1 MVSWGVRKWGQR
13 EPWSCDFWQQ
23 HQLHLTQNLRRG
35 SPSANREEPFQRRCL
50 GGELVSGVLE
60 YIRQPLITS
69 PGPQPPFPIRSHH
82 QISCPQRLAVQDFK
96 AQSRKASLETTP
108 QITYATP
115 ALLEGFLQPSTPSC
129 FACGEVQVAAWT
141 RTGLAAV
148 LGDRPFAFYFIDGI
162 QNISPS

>member
-1 MVSWGVRKWGQR
+1 M
-13 EPWSCDFWQQ
+13 
-23 HQLHLTQNLRRG
+23 
-35 SPSANREEPFQRRCL
+35 
-50 GGELVSGVLE
+50 SGVLE